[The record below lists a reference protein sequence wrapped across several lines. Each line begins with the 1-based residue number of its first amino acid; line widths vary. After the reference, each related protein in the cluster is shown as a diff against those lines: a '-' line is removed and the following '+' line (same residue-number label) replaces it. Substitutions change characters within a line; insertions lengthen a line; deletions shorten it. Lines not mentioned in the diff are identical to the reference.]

1 MLETASAAFENE
13 NTWNHMNGTGK
24 AEEFHVQYEESLQK
38 IKTELGQH
46 HPMYIDEEPTYSGD
60 GEFADRSPADTRLVL
75 GYFQMGTRKD
85 VVYAIGAAKRAF
97 EGWARTPWKE
107 RVALFR
113 RAADVMSERKF
124 ELAALQSL
132 ENGKNRYEA
141 VADVDEAVDLMRF
154 YAQQLAL
161 NEGFIRP
168 MGHIFLG
175 ESTRSILKPYGV
187 WGVIPPFNFPLAI
200 AVGMSTGALITGNS
214 IILKPASDTPYMS
227 LKFFEIM
234 RDSGLPKGVMN
245 YVTGP
250 GYAAGAE
257 LVENPE
263 VTGIAFTGSRSVGE
277 ASFKKFNEN
286 GLRPFIAEMG
296 GKNAT
301 IVTEKADLDKAV
313 EGVMRGA
320 FGFGGQKC
328 SATSRVYVEESVK
341 EEFLKKLVEKTKA
354 LKIGDPT
361 RRDVF
366 LGPIINENAYRNYQ
380 TDIEAAHKD
389 GTIMTGGKTLREGEY
404 QHGFFVEPT
413 VVDGLPRD
421 HKFFFEE
428 LFVPI
433 LCVASVKSLEEAIE
447 EANKVE
453 YGLTAGIFSSDHK
466 EIEKF
471 LENIEAGVAYANRT
485 SGATTGAVVGVQ
497 PFAGWRHSGS
507 TGKGAGGVYYLQQF
521 LREQSQ
527 TTYT

>member
-1 MLETASAAFENE
+1 MLETASASFENE
-13 NTWNHMNGTGK
+13 NSWNRMSGANK
-24 AEEFHVQYEESLQK
+24 AEDFHSQYEEALSQVK
-38 IKTELGQH
+38 SALGQH
-46 HPMYIDEEPTYSGD
+46 HPMYIDGEPSKSAD
-60 GEFADRSPADTRLVL
+60 GEFADRSPADTRIIL

-85 VVYAIGAAKRAF
+85 IVYAIGAARRAF
-97 EGWARTPWKE
+97 EDWSRTLWKE

-113 RAADVMSERKF
+113 RAADIMSQRKF
-124 ELAALQSL
+124 ALAALQSL
-132 ENGKNRYEA
+132 ENGKNRFEA
-141 VADVDEAVDLMRF
+141 VADVDEAIDLIRF

-168 MGHIFLG
+168 MGHILPG
-175 ESTRSILKPYGV
+175 ESTRSVLKPYGV

-200 AVGMSTGALITGNS
+200 AVGMSTGAMITGNT

-227 LKFFEIM
+227 LKFYEVM
-234 RDSGLPKGVMN
+234 RDAGLPKGVLN

-250 GYAAGAE
+250 GSTAGAE

-263 VTGIAFTGSRSVGE
+263 VTGIAFTGSRNVGE

-296 GKNAT
+296 GKNAA
-301 IVTEKADLDKAV
+301 IVTAKADLDKAA

-341 EEFLKKLVEKTKA
+341 EEFVKRIVEKTKA

-361 RRDVF
+361 KPDIF
-366 LGPIINENAYRNYQ
+366 LGPLINENAYRNYQ
-380 TDIEAAHKD
+380 MYVEAGKTEGKIFA
-389 GTIMTGGKTLREGEY
+389 GGKTLREGE
-404 QHGFFVEPT
+404 QEHGYFVEPT
-413 VVDGLPRD
+413 IIGGLPLD
-421 HKFFFEE
+421 HRLFLEE

-433 LCVASVKSLEEAIE
+433 LCVTSFTTLDEAIG

-453 YGLTAGIFSSDHK
+453 YGLTAGIFSKDRR

-471 LENIEAGVAYANRT
+471 FDSIDAGVAYANRA

-497 PFAGWRHSGS
+497 PFVGWKHSGS
-507 TGKGAGGVYYLQQF
+507 SGKGAGGVYYLQQF

-527 TTYT
+527 TTYA

>member
-1 MLETASAAFENE
+1 MLTEASVFENE
-13 NTWNHMNGTGK
+13 NTWNRMNGANK
-24 AEEFHVQYEESLQK
+24 AEEFHAQYDEALRK
-38 IKTELGQH
+38 VKNELGQH
-46 HPMYIDEEPTYSGD
+46 HPMYIDEEASTSTD
-60 GEFADRSPADTRLVL
+60 GEFADRSPADSRIVL
-75 GYFQMGTRKD
+75 GYFQMGNRKD

-97 EGWARTPWKE
+97 ESWARTPWKD

-113 RAADVMSERKF
+113 RAADIMSERKF

-141 VADVDEAVDLMRF
+141 VADVDEAIDLMRF
-154 YAQQLAL
+154 YASQLAL

-168 MGHIFLG
+168 MGHIFPG
-175 ESTRSILKPYGV
+175 ETTRSVLKPYGV
-187 WGVIPPFNFPLAI
+187 WGIIPPFNFPLAI
-200 AVGMSTGALITGNS
+200 AVGMSSGALITGNT

-234 RDSGLPKGVMN
+234 RDAGLPKGAMN

-250 GYAAGAE
+250 GSTAGAE

-263 VTGIAFTGSRSVGE
+263 VAGIAFTGSRNVGE
-277 ASFKKFNEN
+277 ASFRKFIEN

-301 IVTEKADLDKAV
+301 IVTAKADLDKAA

-328 SATSRVYVEESVK
+328 SATSRVYVEERVK
-341 EEFLKKLVEKTKA
+341 QEFLRKLVERTKS

-361 RRDVF
+361 KRETF
-366 LGPIINENAYRNYQ
+366 LGPVINENAYHTYQ
-380 TDIEAAHKD
+380 TAIDAAKKD
-389 GTIMTGGKTLREGEY
+389 GKILTGGKTLREGDY
-404 QHGFFVEPT
+404 QHGYFVEPT
-413 VVDGLPRD
+413 IIDGLPRD
-421 HKFFFEE
+421 HKLYFEE

-433 LCVASVKSLEEAIE
+433 LCIAAVSSLTEAVD

-453 YGLTAGIFSSDHK
+453 YGLTAGIFSDDHK
-466 EIEKF
+466 EVEKF
-471 LENIEAGVAYANRT
+471 FGSIEAGVTYANRT
-485 SGATTGAVVGVQ
+485 FGSTTGAAVGVQ
-497 PFAGWRHSGS
+497 PFVGWKHSGS

-521 LREQSQ
+521 LHEQSQ
-527 TTYT
+527 TSYA